1 MIIFP
6 AIDLYNK
13 ACVRLEKGD
22 FNTRKTYERDPLK
35 QAKKFVEEGATYLH
49 VIDLNAAENMSTV
62 NETVIETLVKQLN
75 VPIQVGGGIRS
86 VKKIKSLLNL
96 GVSRVILGTFA
107 LNNFD
112 RLKDLVKRYPNQI
125 IVSIDAINGY
135 VTSHGWQEESTVL
148 SLDLAKQLELVGI
161 DTIVYTD
168 IAKDGMLIG
177 PNFNDYE
184 TLKNNTNLNIIAS
197 GGIASLD
204 DLVQL
209 NQMGLYGA
217 ITGKAL
223 YENRFTL
230 KEALKCL

>member
-35 QAKKFVEEGATYLH
+35 QAIKFVEEGASYLH
-49 VIDLNAAENMSTV
+49 VIDLNAAENMSTM
-62 NETVIETLVKQLN
+62 NEIVIQTLVKNLN

-86 VKKIKSLLNL
+86 VEKIESLLNL

-107 LNNFD
+107 LSNFE

-125 IVSIDAINGY
+125 IVSIDAMNGY
-135 VTSHGWQEESTVL
+135 VTSHGWQEESNVL
-148 SLDLAKQLELVGI
+148 SLDLAKRLELVGI

-177 PNFNDYE
+177 PNFKDYE
-184 TLKNNTNLNIIAS
+184 TLKEKTNLNIIAS
-197 GGIASLD
+197 GGVASLD
-204 DLVQL
+204 DLVKL
-209 NQMGLYGA
+209 
-217 ITGKAL
+217 
-223 YENRFTL
+223 
-230 KEALKCL
+230 